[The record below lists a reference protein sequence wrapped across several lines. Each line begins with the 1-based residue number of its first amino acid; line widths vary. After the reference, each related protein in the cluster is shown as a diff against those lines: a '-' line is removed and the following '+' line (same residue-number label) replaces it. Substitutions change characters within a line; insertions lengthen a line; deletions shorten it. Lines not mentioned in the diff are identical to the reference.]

1 MAKGIKKKVKDR
13 SNVAYMQKLVK
24 KSGTHARG
32 SVTAELNLMLTHLLD
47 RLNANMGSILTHYA
61 KNDDTIK
68 AKLVQSAFQTM
79 LADELRAS
87 ACDAG
92 ATALQTFVETNKAKN
107 TTRAEKKKSAAGEAG
122 AAVEASA

>member
-1 MAKGIKKKVKDR
+1 MAKGPKKKVKDR

-24 KSGTHARG
+24 KSGTSARG
-32 SVTAELNLMLTHLLD
+32 LVTAELNLMLTYLLD
-47 RLNANMGSILTHYA
+47 RLNANMSSILTHYA

-68 AKLVQSAFQTM
+68 AKLVQSAFQAM

-92 ATALQTFVETNKAKN
+92 ATALQTFVQANKVKN
-107 TTRAEKKKSAAGEAG
+107 SARAEKKSAAPEAG
-122 AAVEASA
+122 EAVEASA